1 LLLLILGYAAFL
13 RLHQFTTLPP
23 GQFHDEAMNGC
34 NVLEVLETHQ
44 FKAFYPENNGREG
57 LYINIATVFVR
68 LFGNLPWALRLPA
81 ALFGILTVWAVYLL
95 GAELFS
101 KSCGLLSAFFVATSF
116 WHIMFSR
123 LGLRAVAAP
132 CFLAFALYF
141 LLRGMSRFRDG
152 KSWLGMLVLAGFV
165 YGLGFYTYLSYRATP
180 LLIAPLI
187 GLYLLRSHQK
197 QRGAAALKGSAA
209 FVLTAALVVV
219 PLALSSLQVPSFN
232 QRISQLSV
240 SNAPHPSLR
249 VAANLLRTAALI
261 FVRGEGDLRGNV
273 PHRPNVFWPVAIL
286 FAAGA
291 VAVSYTL
298 YRRLVYRLS
307 SRDSLPFA
315 IALGWLI
322 VAALPAIL
330 SAPNS
335 LRLILVIPPV
345 FLLAGWAG
353 IQAYLFLLSREMQFR
368 AVPALLLL
376 AFLAVCCYE
385 PYRTYFQVWGK
396 DPRVAA
402 LTRDLMNVSRA
413 IQSLPREDPKYVVS
427 SVPGPAENGVPSA
440 LLSVAYLTRS
450 YTKRGQQDA
459 DIFYIGN
466 PGGSPD
472 SFCEHVK
479 AGLRGKAVFCVSIP
493 GGFGP

>member
-23 GQFHDEAMNGC
+23 GLFHDEAMNGC

-44 FKAFYPENNGREG
+44 YKAFYPENNGREG
-57 LYINIATVFVR
+57 LYINVATVFVR
-68 LFGNLPWALRLPA
+68 LFGNQPWALRLPA
-81 ALFGILTVWAVYLL
+81 VLFGVLTVWATYLL

-101 KSCGLLSAFFVATSF
+101 RSCGLLSAFFVATSF

-123 LGLRAVAAP
+123 FGLRAIAAP
-132 CFLAFALYF
+132 CFLAFTLYL
-141 LLRGMSRFRDG
+141 LLRGMARLRDA
-152 KSWLGMLVLAGFV
+152 KPWLGMLIVAGV
-165 YGLGFYTYLSYRATP
+165 IYGLGFYTYISYRATA

-187 GLYLLRSHQK
+187 AFFLLRSQK
-197 QRGAAALKGSAA
+197 VRRGPCLKASAV
-209 FVLTAALVVV
+209 FVLTAAVVV
-219 PLALSSLQVPSFN
+219 APLAVSFLTVPSFD

-240 SNAPHPSLR
+240 WSAPHPPLR
-249 VAANLLRTAALI
+249 VAANFLRTAAII
-261 FVRGEGDLRGNV
+261 FARGEGDLRGNV

-291 VAVSYTL
+291 ATASYTL
-298 YRRLVYRLS
+298 YRRLVYRVRSPDL
-307 SRDSLPFA
+307 LPFA
-315 IALGWLI
+315 IALGWII

-335 LRLILVIPPV
+335 LRLILLVPAI

-353 IQAYLFLLSREMQFR
+353 IQAYRFLLSREMRFR
-368 AVPALLLL
+368 AMPAILVL

-413 IQSLPREDPKYVVS
+413 MHSLPQEEPKYVVS

-440 LLSVAYLTRS
+440 LLSVAYLTQS
-450 YTKRGQQDA
+450 YTKKGQQNA

-466 PGGSPD
+466 PGGPPD

-479 AGLRGKAVFCVSIP
+479 AGLRGKVVFCVSIP